1 MGKGSRQRPTAKS
14 YQDNWQKIFGK
25 QKEMVMSEN
34 ERMEVYSE
42 KELLLSENLRLRIE
56 NEALKVEVERLNQY
70 NRNR

>member
-1 MGKGSRQRPTAKS
+1 
-14 YQDNWQKIFGK
+14 
-25 QKEMVMSEN
+25 MSEN

-42 KELLLSENLRLRIE
+42 KELVLSENLRLRIE

>member
-14 YQDNWQKIFGK
+14 YQENWQKIFGK
-25 QKEMVMSEN
+25 RKKMVMSES

-56 NEALKVEVERLNQY
+56 NEALKLEVERLNQY

>member
-1 MGKGSRQRPTAKS
+1 
-14 YQDNWQKIFGK
+14 
-25 QKEMVMSEN
+25 MSEN

-56 NEALKVEVERLNQY
+56 NEALKLEVERLNQY

>member
-1 MGKGSRQRPTAKS
+1 
-14 YQDNWQKIFGK
+14 
-25 QKEMVMSEN
+25 MVMSEN

-42 KELLLSENLRLRIE
+42 KELLLSENLRLRIQ

>member
-1 MGKGSRQRPTAKS
+1 
-14 YQDNWQKIFGK
+14 
-25 QKEMVMSEN
+25 MVMSEN

>member
-1 MGKGSRQRPTAKS
+1 
-14 YQDNWQKIFGK
+14 
-25 QKEMVMSEN
+25 MVMSEN

-56 NEALKVEVERLNQY
+56 NEALKIEVDRLNQY